1 MRLTLLMRPIAFLL
15 ISAILMF
22 GGPRYSANSFVAASP
37 ETTNQQVEDERGIVA
52 LDQTL
57 RELTNPFTVL
67 SIAARPGYEDDGT
80 LAYIRKK
87 LGARA
92 VMLFATRGEDEDN
105 WADTDADM
113 DLGAVHTNESIEAA
127 RIIGADVFFL
137 NLRDIGYSKSPDEA
151 LSAWGHDE
159 ALRRMVRAI
168 RSLRPDVIITNHD
181 SKSEI

>member
-1 MRLTLLMRPIAFLL
+1 MKTVLALVISFTLLVGANSDYVLPDMTALCSDTPPVA
-15 ISAILMF
+15 SF
-22 GGPRYSANSFVAASP
+22 GG
-37 ETTNQQVEDERGIVA
+37 VEDERGIGA

-67 SIAARPGYEDDGT
+67 SIAARPGDEDDGT
-80 LAYIRKK
+80 LTYIRKK

-127 RIIGADVFFL
+127 RIIGADV
-137 NLRDIGYSKSPDEA
+137 
-151 LSAWGHDE
+151 
-159 ALRRMVRAI
+159 
-168 RSLRPDVIITNHD
+168 
-181 SKSEI
+181 